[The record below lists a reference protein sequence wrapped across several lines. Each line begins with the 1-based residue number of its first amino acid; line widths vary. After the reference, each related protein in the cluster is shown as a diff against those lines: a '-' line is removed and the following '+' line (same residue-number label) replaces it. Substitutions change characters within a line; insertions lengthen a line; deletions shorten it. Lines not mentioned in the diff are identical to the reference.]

1 MMVYFHYR
9 AVCLEQ
15 MLLRYFK
22 NVKEEYSIPADI
34 EAYLIH
40 DDAYLYNV
48 LKKSKNGWAKRIV
61 MNDIPKKI
69 LETFGTEH
77 LNQMHELEKLFKH
90 ENIDYIKCSSTGRLS
105 KYYSANSPQNSYPM
119 KVLRESALT
128 KDHKIIK
135 NIQDSTDL
143 FQKFSENHAVNRI
156 HCDFEEL
163 TPMQQKKIQEILQT

>member
-48 LKKSKNGWAKRIV
+48 LKKS
-61 MNDIPKKI
+61 D
-69 LETFGTEH
+69 
-77 LNQMHELEKLFKH
+77 
-90 ENIDYIKCSSTGRLS
+90 
-105 KYYSANSPQNSYPM
+105 
-119 KVLRESALT
+119 
-128 KDHKIIK
+128 
-135 NIQDSTDL
+135 
-143 FQKFSENHAVNRI
+143 AVS
-156 HCDFEEL
+156 
-163 TPMQQKKIQEILQT
+163 